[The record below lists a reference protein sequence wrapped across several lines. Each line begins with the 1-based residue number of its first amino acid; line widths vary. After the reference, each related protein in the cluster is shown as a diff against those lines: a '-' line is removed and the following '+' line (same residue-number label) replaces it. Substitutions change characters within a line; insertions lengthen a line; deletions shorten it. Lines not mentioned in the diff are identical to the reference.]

1 MERFDHL
8 QNQVDNLE
16 ARVRSYEVGG
26 TAASA
31 WNEVAAE
38 AADPAIEAELQKMK
52 DRLSGKPA
60 KADKAEATSE
70 EHGA

>member
-26 TAASA
+26 SAVSA
-31 WNEVAAE
+31 WTSADELR
-38 AADPAIEAELQKMK
+38 DPAIESELERMK
-52 DRLSGKPA
+52 QRLAGKPA
-60 KADKAEATSE
+60 GEKQEEAAEA
-70 EHGA
+70 